1 MADDFDPETWILEL
15 IERPLEET
23 VAEMAERVR
32 QRISLDGNGEHS
44 PVGGPPYLQ
53 DGTLGASVGYTGPTT
68 TSPMSMEAS
77 FGAGPA
83 IAEDG
88 YDYSADI
95 ELGTGKMTGPRPYVL
110 NRADE
115 AVDLFIEKFT
125 ND

>member
-1 MADDFDPETWILEL
+1 MADDFDPESWILEM
-15 IERPLEET
+15 IEQPLAET

-32 QRISLDGNGEHS
+32 QRISLDGNGKHS
-44 PVGGPPYLQ
+44 SVGEAPYLQ
-53 DGTLGASVGYTGPTT
+53 DGTLAESVGCSGPTT
-68 TSPMSMEAS
+68 TGPTSMEAG

-83 IAEDG
+83 NAEDG
-88 YDYSADI
+88 YDYSADL

-125 ND
+125 HD